1 MALEDQ
7 ILALDDA
14 NALAHLEAFCSAQP
28 AAAVPFLTDSVLRS
42 ELKTVFDLGQ
52 NETVVTTKGDLAR
65 TALLLLAGNQDHCE
79 GVAAL
84 IAAPPP
90 KQFFG
95 AVEAVVLV
103 PAILIVLQTHLK
115 FERSPDG
122 KWLLKLEKKPT
133 DNALL
138 KDLVKKL
145 LSLT

>member
-1 MALEDQ
+1 VALEGQ

-14 NALAHLEAFCSAQP
+14 NALALLQAFCSAQP
-28 AAAVPFLTDSVLRS
+28 AAAVPLLTDPLLRG
-42 ELKTVFDLGQ
+42 ELETMFDIGL
-52 NETVVTTKGDLAR
+52 NETVVATKGNLAR
-65 TALLLLAGNQDHCE
+65 TALLLLARDQDHCK
-79 GVAAL
+79 GIAAL
-84 IAAPPP
+84 VAAPPP

-95 AVEAVVLV
+95 VVEAAALI

-122 KWLLKLEKKPT
+122 RWSLKLEKKPT